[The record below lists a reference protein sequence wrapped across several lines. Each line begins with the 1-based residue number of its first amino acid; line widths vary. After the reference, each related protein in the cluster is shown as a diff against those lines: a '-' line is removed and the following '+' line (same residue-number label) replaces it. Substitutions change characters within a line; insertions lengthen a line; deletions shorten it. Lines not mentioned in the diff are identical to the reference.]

1 MAFSLLVCAAFFSE
15 SEAFSQRKFR
25 EQRDAGISIN
35 NHDDDLAD
43 FGAVPGCPG
52 GSGNYGKVP
61 DSSADLIFQSSP
73 GLGRSIVEGG
83 ERRNIQPSKFFTFI
97 ILKRILNLFKS
108 TNLKV
113 RRKT

>member
-1 MAFSLLVCAAFFSE
+1 MCAAFFSE

-43 FGAVPGCPG
+43 FGVVPGFPG

-73 GLGRSIVEGG
+73 GLGRIVEGG
-83 ERRNIQPSKFFTFI
+83 ERRNIQPSKFFYFFFMLVNFLTF
-97 ILKRILNLFKS
+97 LL
-108 TNLKV
+108 
-113 RRKT
+113 